1 MTRGEC
7 SSTNNTF
14 NTIYQSESV
23 QNTLLSIEHSRKMLT
38 WQQLHTLS
46 SLIRTSTGL
55 VEASV
60 NMVYDSISAVY
71 ESTQYD
77 SIHLVYIIYYLLIL
91 RSQGYFRSDMTA
103 VSILKYLGYIGQDYI
118 LPLPPPPALPI
129 PVEPVELVEG
139 QNSDVSV
146 VTHDNNQPHIPTTD
160 PTHTVTTGTSKDSK
174 GGPKPEKDVKPD
186 KKDTNTRASIRDSKV
201 LDSKVLGR
209 KNSIAHIPTEPV
221 PVPEPEV
228 EIIKEIV
235 PIPVPST
242 WQCIHTEIDLLI
254 KVPKVNCILKRPLH
268 FEDFKVLLCRILSS
282 SAWVG
287 ANNTNTPVNADNENV
302 NDTDIQPS
310 SAYVSPTI
318 STANGLLD
326 TGHSADVVADTVSTR
341 PNTDLVENKRNIDTL
356 LSPSIPV
363 VDEVRILLCEIT
375 VETMVNNIN
384 EYMYIQSLIDI
395 NKIWVDIQ

>member
-1 MTRGEC
+1 MTKGEY
-7 SSTNNTF
+7 SSNNNTF
-14 NTIYQSESV
+14 NTIYHSESV
-23 QNTLLSIEHSRKMLT
+23 QNTLLSIEHSGTMLT
-38 WQQLHTLS
+38 WRQLHLLS
-46 SLIRTSTGL
+46 THIRTSIGQ
-55 VEASV
+55 VEESV
-60 NMVYDSISAVY
+60 NMVYLN
-71 ESTQYD
+71 TQYD
-77 SIHLVYIIYYLLIL
+77 SIQLVYVIYYLLIL

-103 VSILKYLGYIGQDYI
+103 IIILKYLGYITQDYT
-118 LPLPPPPALPI
+118 LPIPPPPPVIEPI
-129 PVEPVELVEG
+129 PIVPVEHSEG
-139 QNSDVSV
+139 HNSDHDGST
-146 VTHDNNQPHIPTTD
+146 VTHDNHPSHIPTND
-160 PTHTVTTGTSKDSK
+160 ATHTGTTTGTSKDSK

-186 KKDTNTRASIRDSKV
+186 KKDTNTRASIRDSKIQP
-201 LDSKVLGR
+201 LGR
-209 KNSIAHIPTEPV
+209 KSSIANIPTDPLPPV
-221 PVPEPEV
+221 PVVEPEV
-228 EIIKEIV
+228 EMIKEIV
-235 PIPVPST
+235 PTPVPST
-242 WQCIHTEIDLLI
+242 WQRIHTEIGLLA
-254 KVPKVNCILKRPLH
+254 KEPKINSILERPLH